1 MDGNPRFKSRT
12 LFAAAVPGGS
22 IGTISL
28 TPRALG
34 PGAIAAKAASSR
46 TSILARDYP
55 SSPILTVNAT
65 VNQFAPSPVRLRP

>member
-34 PGAIAAKAASSR
+34 PGAIAAKAASR
-46 TSILARDYP
+46 TSILASDHP

>member
-1 MDGNPRFKSRT
+1 MDGNPRLKSRNF
-12 LFAAAVPGGS
+12 LRRGHSS
-22 IGTISL
+22 IGTIRL

-34 PGAIAAKAASSR
+34 PGAIAAKAASLR
-46 TSILARDYP
+46 TSILARDHP

>member
-12 LFAAAVPGGS
+12 FLR
-22 IGTISL
+22 
-28 TPRALG
+28 PRPLLDRHDQLNASALG
-34 PGAIAAKAASSR
+34 PGAIAPKAASSR
-46 TSILARDYP
+46 TSILARDHP